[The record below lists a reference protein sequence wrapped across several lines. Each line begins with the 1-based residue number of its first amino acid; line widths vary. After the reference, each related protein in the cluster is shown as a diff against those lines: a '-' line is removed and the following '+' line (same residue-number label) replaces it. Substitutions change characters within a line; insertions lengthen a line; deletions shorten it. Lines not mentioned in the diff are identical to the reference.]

1 MIYEKTKGQVPLGP
15 LLGKQKTRAKE
26 IYLPTENK
34 GASNINCS
42 TVVLY
47 LMFAALHN
55 QSPLITMSRYTG
67 YYPSNNLRSKRFR
80 RQKLVREQKK
90 RNDGVSFFGSRSN
103 FRAITRLETLAT
115 QAIRVMKSR
124 LIQSSNGPRLDAKYV
139 NCMRFLKRCFSLFP
153 L

>member
-67 YYPSNNLRSKRFR
+67 YYPSNSLRSKRFR
-80 RQKLVREQKK
+80 ASSSTKVGTRAEKK
-90 RNDGVSFFGSRSN
+90 GMTGFLF
-103 FRAITRLETLAT
+103 LAPALT
-115 QAIRVMKSR
+115 FAQ
-124 LIQSSNGPRLDAKYV
+124 
-139 NCMRFLKRCFSLFP
+139 
-153 L
+153 